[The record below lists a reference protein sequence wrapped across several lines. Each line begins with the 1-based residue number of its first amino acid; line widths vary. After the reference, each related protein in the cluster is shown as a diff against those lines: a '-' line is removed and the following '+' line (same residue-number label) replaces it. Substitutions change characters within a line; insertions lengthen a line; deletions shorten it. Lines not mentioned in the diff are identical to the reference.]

1 MIIEPVVLYENSQ
14 GTNSNITLKDNVS
27 NYKYLEFIG
36 YGNIFKQSVYTRYD
50 VSTGNDISV
59 YAISTNTEQIRVSVI
74 SYKIS
79 GKNLTK
85 DKNVGF
91 LFISTA
97 NANTNH
103 QDDLR
108 ITKVLGYK

>member
-1 MIIEPVVLYENSQ
+1 M
-14 GTNSNITLKDNVS
+14 
-27 NYKYLEFIG
+27 
-36 YGNIFKQSVYTRYD
+36 YTKYD

-59 YAISTNTEQIRVSVI
+59 YSISTNTEQIRVSVI

-85 DKNVGF
+85 DKDIGF
-91 LFISTA
+91 LFINTS

-103 QDDLR
+103 QNDLR